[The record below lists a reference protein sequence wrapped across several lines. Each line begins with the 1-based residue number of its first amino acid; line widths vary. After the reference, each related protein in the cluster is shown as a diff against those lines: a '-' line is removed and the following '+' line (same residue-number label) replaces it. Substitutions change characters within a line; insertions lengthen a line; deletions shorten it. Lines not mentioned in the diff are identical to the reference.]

1 MTIPSSNYQN
11 LSEKQRDQMVQL
23 LDTAYTSL
31 ASINSKLASAT
42 PAGEAHIGEV
52 GGNTGIIAVTPTVS
66 LVAYTANDCVGGG
79 FAIPGAVRVNGGTG
93 ILQSITVQDL
103 SAQNA
108 LLGFFFFKATSLA
121 TYTDNSALDISDT
134 DLGNCIGWVSLVT
147 SNYCALS
154 DNSIGCVRNLGL
166 PLQAY
171 TGTKSIYCVV
181 RTNSAATF
189 ATSND
194 LKFIFGIFRD

>member
-79 FAIPGAVRVNGGTG
+79 FAIPGAVRVNGGTVFYNPS
-93 ILQSITVQDL
+93 L
-103 SAQNA
+103 
-108 LLGFFFFKATSLA
+108 FKT
-121 TYTDNSALDISDT
+121 
-134 DLGNCIGWVSLVT
+134 
-147 SNYCALS
+147 
-154 DNSIGCVRNLGL
+154 
-166 PLQAY
+166 
-171 TGTKSIYCVV
+171 
-181 RTNSAATF
+181 
-189 ATSND
+189 
-194 LKFIFGIFRD
+194 